1 LRLKPCAECHFS
13 TSNNL
18 VFGISR
24 LYVYLIM
31 AISVTMPEK
40 NLLIIHQGALGDFIL
55 TFPAISRLRK
65 YFKPID
71 VLCQNQLGKLAGTL
85 GLAENWF
92 PTEAAYFA
100 SLFSDQIDPKMEAI
114 LKQYET
120 IILFTLSDDLEQ
132 SIKRITANLSCR
144 LPPKPPAHHS
154 IHVAEFVL
162 EHFFNCGLITQAE
175 AKLDDIPF
183 PVTADHRRN
192 PTKILLH
199 PGAGSIRK
207 RWPVSN
213 FLRVAAALQ
222 ADGLKPEFV
231 LGPAEESLAQ
241 ELQHPDRTVH
251 VLDDLPR
258 LSALLKSAAGYIG
271 NDSGA
276 SHLAAYLGLPT
287 TVIFGPADPKRW
299 SPVGRAVKIVRP
311 PLGCRP
317 CFETEP
323 ANCEDPQCLAGTSPQ
338 KVLEAFYSVYPNLDE
353 PEK

>member
-1 LRLKPCAECHFS
+1 
-13 TSNNL
+13 
-18 VFGISR
+18 VFGISS

-65 YFKPID
+65 YFKPIA

-92 PTEAAYFA
+92 PTEAACFA

-144 LPPKPPAHHS
+144 LPPKPPPHHC

-162 EHFFNCGLITQAE
+162 EHIFNCGLITQAD

-183 PVTADHRRN
+183 PAAADHRRN
-192 PTKILLH
+192 PAKILLH
-199 PGAGSIRK
+199 PGAGSTRK
-207 RWPVSN
+207 RWPISN
-213 FLRVAAALQ
+213 FIQVEAALKKT
-222 ADGLKPEFV
+222 GLIPEIV
-231 LGPAEESLAQ
+231 LGPAEENLMQ
-241 ELQHPDRTVH
+241 ELQHPQRVVH
-251 VLDDLPR
+251 LLGDPADLV
-258 LSALLKSAAGYIG
+258 ALLNSAGGYIG

-323 ANCEDPQCLAGTSPQ
+323 ANCDDPQCLVGTSPQ
-338 KVLEAFYSVYPNLDE
+338 QVLEAFYCVYSNPDE